1 MNIYTILAI
10 FAVIGASD
18 RILGNRFGLGEEF
31 EKGFRLLGSLALSM
45 IGMIVLAPFIANLIK
60 PGLTLISDVI
70 PIDPSVFPALIFAN
84 DMGGAALAK
93 ELARDSSIGM
103 FNALVV
109 SAMMG
114 CTISYTIPV
123 SMETVDKDSHKE
135 LITGMLCG
143 IATTPI
149 GCFAAGIICGLGAVE
164 LLIDLIP
171 VLIIAAVIIFGLL
184 KFPGQS
190 VKVLKIL
197 GYFIKCLIT
206 AGLAVGIVS
215 QLLGRDILP
224 HTDSFAEGARI
235 VFNAVAVMSGIFP
248 LLNIIGRLL
257 RKQLLWLGGKLG
269 INPAAS
275 MGILSSL
282 ASSLPTFEK
291 MREMDK
297 KGIVLNSA
305 FAVSGAFVFCGHL
318 SFTMAFAPEYVVP
331 VIVGKL
337 ISGVSAVAAAL
348 IIYGRIY
355 AGEK

>member
-1 MNIYTILAI
+1 MDIYKFLAI
-10 FAVIGASD
+10 FAVAGAVD
-18 RILGNRFGLGEEF
+18 RILGNRFGLGKEF

-45 IGMIVLAPFIANLIK
+45 IGMIVLAPLIANLIK
-60 PGLTLISDVI
+60 PGLTFLSDVI
-70 PIDPSVFPALIFAN
+70 PIDPSVIPALIFAN
-84 DMGGAALAK
+84 DMGGAPLAK
-93 ELARDSSIGM
+93 ELAKDSSIGM

-114 CTISYTIPV
+114 CTISYTIPL
-123 SMETVDKDSHKE
+123 SMETVDEDRHKE
-135 LITGMLCG
+135 LITGILCG
-143 IATTPI
+143 IATIPI
-149 GCFAAGIICGLGAVE
+149 GCFAAGIICGLRVVE

-171 VLIIAAVIIFGLL
+171 VLVIAAVIIFGLL

-190 VKVLKIL
+190 VKILKIL
-197 GYFIKCLIT
+197 GYAIKCLIT

-215 QLLGRDILP
+215 QLIGRNILP
-224 HTDSFAEGARI
+224 HTDSYAEGARI
-235 VFNAVAVMSGIFP
+235 VFNAVAVMSGTFP
-248 LLNIIGRLL
+248 LLYIIGRLFN
-257 RKQLLWLGGKLG
+257 KQILWFGKKLG

-282 ASSLPTFEK
+282 ATSVPTFEK

-318 SFTMAFAPEYVVP
+318 AFTMAFAPEYVVP

-337 ISGVSAVAAAL
+337 ISGVSAVAAAV

-355 AGEK
+355 AGVK